1 MVFWPQWMSNPGPR
15 GGGELIADRNMH
27 IFVAEDETGVFGFVS
42 GRKLRESRDGYDVE
56 LFAIYLLRKNQS
68 RGVGRR
74 LFDKLAAAPRSGGRT
89 AMALWVLRR
98 NPAVG
103 FYQHMGG
110 VEIGQKTV
118 EIGGA
123 FLEEVTFGFN
133 LSLDPMPPLAVH

>member
-1 MVFWPQWMSNPGPR
+1 
-15 GGGELIADRNMH
+15 
-27 IFVAEDETGVFGFVS
+27 
-42 GRKLRESRDGYDVE
+42 
-56 LFAIYLLRKNQS
+56 
-68 RGVGRR
+68 
-74 LFDKLAAAPRSGGRT
+74 
-89 AMALWVLRR
+89 MALWVLRR

-123 FLEEVTFGFN
+123 FLEEVAFGFN